1 MDERADHRY
10 LISSCG
16 TQLIYDQKSGLR
28 RAGILELGRLGKLK
42 TQELSQIL
50 ESRVVMAAVVKRT
63 DMTRVGRQD
72 WVVKRRQCQD

>member
-1 MDERADHRY
+1 M
-10 LISSCG
+10 
-16 TQLIYDQKSGLR
+16 
-28 RAGILELGRLGKLK
+28 GRLGRLK

-50 ESRVVMAAVVKRT
+50 ESRVVVAAVVKRT